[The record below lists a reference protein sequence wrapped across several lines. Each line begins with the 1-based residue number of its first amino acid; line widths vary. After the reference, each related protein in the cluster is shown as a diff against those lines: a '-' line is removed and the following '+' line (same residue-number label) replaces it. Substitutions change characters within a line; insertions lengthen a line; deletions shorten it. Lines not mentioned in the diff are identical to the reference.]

1 MSDKAKENIEAESAG
16 TFSTEGISEA
26 EECETCCK
34 CGLMSCA
41 CCVMGDSICE
51 TIANVLSHIGEAFVN
66 CCVGCCEGC
75 ASAFEGC
82 ECDNCDC
89 GDCGCV

>member
-41 CCVMGDSICE
+41 CCVMGDSIC
-51 TIANVLSHIGEAFVN
+51 
-66 CCVGCCEGC
+66 
-75 ASAFEGC
+75 
-82 ECDNCDC
+82 
-89 GDCGCV
+89 